1 MNYSRKILLLTLLTG
16 VSLPIVADDNN
27 QNGKLVINEFMQ
39 SNIDGIMDD
48 LNDFP
53 DSWVELYNP
62 SDVAVNLKEFKIGT
76 KKKVANAWQ
85 LPDKMVGPGQ
95 YVIIY
100 CDKAGE
106 DKGVSALHTNFRL
119 ESSKKSSLFLFKGD
133 DTIDKI
139 EDFAAQPAPN
149 IAYGRKTDG
158 NDEWGYQLEPTPGK
172 ANTGK
177 TCKAEDIL
185 GEPVFSKK
193 GCVLSNKETITLT
206 LTLPE
211 GSPEG
216 TEIHYTLDGS
226 EPTKSSQI
234 YKNQMS
240 FNTNKIVR
248 AKLFCDGKLSPRS
261 TTHSY
266 LFHPREMTIPII
278 SICTDNR
285 YINDS
290 KIGIYPNNNGGDK
303 KNDWRRPMNI
313 EFFMENGDKSTLNQL
328 IEARVCGGATR
339 GEKLKSLAI
348 YANKRFGEKRFYYEF
363 FPDQRPKIKD
373 FKSLML
379 RNAGNDFGGLYMR
392 DAIIQRNAAIHIDLD
407 WQAWRPAVVYIN
419 GVYKGLLNIR
429 ERSNED
435 NIYTNYDGLED
446 LDMFE
451 NWGELKE
458 GSWDNYNKFKAFY
471 NDHGHTM
478 AEYEQ
483 WMDCQEFINLMAV
496 NLYHCNL
503 DFPGNNIVMWRPTA
517 EGGKWRWVMKDTDFG
532 LGLYNRDV
540 NYKVLEW
547 LHKPDYDSSNNWG
560 ANGYEATRLFRRL
573 MEYADF
579 NREFLDHC
587 AIYMGD
593 FLNERGILAIWNP
606 MYDTVKKEIIPHK
619 NLYIPDWAVGQWWW
633 NTENAY
639 RDEMN
644 NTRNWL
650 SKRTNVFY
658 QQLADYYKL
667 GTPTPL
673 VINKNISEEVHTI
686 VNGIE
691 IKDGYFDGKF
701 FEGRKLTVEGK
712 AGEGREVKG
721 WKVIKDGTT
730 TQVDSPIYTFEMPKC
745 SQLTLTAILGESTG
759 IETITTNK
767 QEQDPAIYDL
777 NGRKISSSSL
787 DNLPK
792 GIYIIGGKKVVK

>member
-1 MNYSRKILLLTLLTG
+1 MNYSKKLLFLTLLT
-16 VSLPIVADDNN
+16 VASLPIVADDNN
-27 QNGKLVINEFMQ
+27 QNGELIINEFMQ

-53 DSWVELYNP
+53 DSWVELYN
-62 SDVAVNLKEFKIGT
+62 SGNTAVNLKDYKIGT

-106 DKGVSALHTNFRL
+106 DEGVSALHTNFRL

-149 IAYGRKTDG
+149 IAFGRNTDG
-158 NDEWGYQLEPTPGK
+158 SDEWGYQLEPTPGK

-185 GEPVFSKK
+185 GEPVFSIK
-193 GCVLSNKETITLT
+193 GCVMSTKETITLM
-206 LTLPE
+206 LTLPD

-216 TEIHYTLDGS
+216 TEIRYTLDGS
-226 EPTKSSQI
+226 EPTKNSQL
-234 YKNQMS
+234 YQSQLS

-266 LFHPREMTIPII
+266 LFHGRDITLPVI
-278 SICTDNR
+278 SINTDNR
-285 YINDS
+285 YFNDS
-290 KIGIYPNNNGGDK
+290 KIGIYSDNKASDGK
-303 KNDWRRPMNI
+303 KNYEHNWRRPMNI
-313 EFFMENGDKSTLNQL
+313 EFFMKDMNASTLNQL

-339 GEKLKSLAI
+339 GAARKSMAI
-348 YANKRFGEKRFYYEF
+348 YANKRFGEKRFNYEF
-363 FPDQRPKIKD
+363 FPDQKPGLKD

-379 RNAGNDFGGLYMR
+379 RNAGNDFDYLYMR
-392 DAIIQRNAAIHIDLD
+392 DAIIQRNVGSHLDID
-407 WQAWRPAVVYIN
+407 WQAWQPAIVYIN
-419 GVYKGLLNIR
+419 GQYRGMLNIR

-435 NIYTNYDGLED
+435 NIYTNYNGLED

-458 GSWDNYNKFKAFY
+458 GTWDNYNAFKVFY

-478 AEYEQ
+478 AEFEQ
-483 WMDCQEFINLMAV
+483 WMDCMEFLNLMAA
-496 NLYHCNL
+496 NLYYNNV

-517 EGGKWRWVMKDTDFG
+517 EGGRWRWIMKDTDYTM
-532 LGLYNRDV
+532 GLYSQCAA
-540 NYKVLEW
+540 NYKILEW
-547 LHKPDYDSSNNWG
+547 LYNPNYDSGLNWG
-560 ANGYEATRLFRRL
+560 ANGYDSTRLFRRL
-573 MEYADF
+573 MEDADF
-579 NREFLDHC
+579 NREFIDHC

-593 FLNERGILAIWNP
+593 FLNEKGTRAVWDP
-606 MYDTVKKEIIPHK
+606 MYNMIKTEYTYHR
-619 NLYIPDWAVGQWWW
+619 NLINQWWP
-633 NTENAY
+633 NYNDELRNA
-639 RDEMN
+639 
-644 NTRNWL
+644 RNWL
-650 SKRTNVFY
+650 SQRTNHFY

-673 VINKNISEEVHTI
+673 VINKDASEEVKTY

-712 AGEGREVKG
+712 AGEGREVRG
-721 WKVIKDGTT
+721 WKVMKDGST
-730 TQVDSPIYTFEMPKC
+730 TQVDGSVYTFDMPKC
-745 SQLTLTAILGESTG
+745 SKLTLTAIFGESTG
-759 IETITTNK
+759 IETINTNNPM
-767 QEQDPAIYDL
+767 EDATIYDL
-777 NGRKISSSSL
+777 NGRKINSSSL
-787 DNLPK
+787 DALPK
-792 GIYIIGGKKVVK
+792 GIYIIGGKKIVK

>member
-1 MNYSRKILLLTLLTG
+1 MNYSKKLLFLTLLT
-16 VSLPIVADDNN
+16 VASLPIVADDNN
-27 QNGKLVINEFMQ
+27 QNGELIINEFMQ

-53 DSWVELYNP
+53 DSWVELYN
-62 SDVAVNLKEFKIGT
+62 SGNTAVNLKDYKIGT

-106 DKGVSALHTNFRL
+106 DEGVSALHTNFRL

-149 IAYGRKTDG
+149 IAFGRNTDG
-158 NDEWGYQLEPTPGK
+158 SDEWGYQLEPTPGK

-185 GEPVFSKK
+185 GEPVFSIK
-193 GCVLSNKETITLT
+193 GCVMSTKETITLM
-206 LTLPE
+206 LTLPD

-216 TEIHYTLDGS
+216 TEIRYTLDGS
-226 EPTKSSQI
+226 EPTKNSQL
-234 YKNQMS
+234 YQSQLS

-266 LFHPREMTIPII
+266 LFHGRDITLPVI
-278 SICTDNR
+278 SINTDNR
-285 YINDS
+285 YFNDS
-290 KIGIYPNNNGGDK
+290 KIGIYSDNKASDGK
-303 KNDWRRPMNI
+303 KNYEHNWRRPMNI
-313 EFFMENGDKSTLNQL
+313 EFFMKDMNASTLNQL

-339 GEKLKSLAI
+339 GAARKSMAI
-348 YANKRFGEKRFYYEF
+348 YANKRFGEKRFNYEF
-363 FPDQRPKIKD
+363 FPDQKPGLKD

-379 RNAGNDFGGLYMR
+379 RNAGNDFDYLYMR
-392 DAIIQRNAAIHIDLD
+392 DAIIQRNVGSHLDID
-407 WQAWRPAVVYIN
+407 WQAWQPAIVYIN
-419 GVYKGLLNIR
+419 GQYRGMLNIR

-435 NIYTNYDGLED
+435 NIYTNYNGLED

-458 GSWDNYNKFKAFY
+458 GTWDNYNAFKVFY
-471 NDHGHTM
+471 NEHGHTM
-478 AEYEQ
+478 AEFEQ
-483 WMDCQEFINLMAV
+483 WMDCMEFLNLMAA
-496 NLYHCNL
+496 NLYYNNV

-517 EGGKWRWVMKDTDFG
+517 EGGRWRWIMKDTDYTM
-532 LGLYNRDV
+532 GLYSQCAA
-540 NYKVLEW
+540 NYKILEW
-547 LHKPDYDSSNNWG
+547 LYNPNYDSGLNWG
-560 ANGYEATRLFRRL
+560 ANGYDSTRLFRRL
-573 MEYADF
+573 MEDADF
-579 NREFLDHC
+579 NREFIDHC

-593 FLNERGILAIWNP
+593 FLNEKGTRAVWDP
-606 MYDTVKKEIIPHK
+606 MYNMIKTEYTYHR
-619 NLYIPDWAVGQWWW
+619 NLINQWWP
-633 NTENAY
+633 NYNDELRNA
-639 RDEMN
+639 
-644 NTRNWL
+644 RNWL
-650 SKRTNVFY
+650 SQRTNHFY

-667 GTPTPL
+667 GTPNPL
-673 VINKNISEEVHTI
+673 VINKDASEEVKTY

-721 WKVIKDGTT
+721 WKVMKDGST
-730 TQVDSPIYTFEMPKC
+730 TQVDGSVYTFDMPKC
-745 SQLTLTAILGESTG
+745 SKLTLTAIFGESTG
-759 IETITTNK
+759 IETINTNNPM
-767 QEQDPAIYDL
+767 EDATIYDL
-777 NGRKISSSSL
+777 NGRKINSSSL
-787 DNLPK
+787 DGLPK
-792 GIYIIGGKKVVK
+792 GIYIIGGKKIVK

>member
-1 MNYSRKILLLTLLTG
+1 MNYSKKLLFLTLLT
-16 VSLPIVADDNN
+16 VASLPIVADDNN
-27 QNGKLVINEFMQ
+27 QNGELIINEFMQ

-53 DSWVELYNP
+53 DSWVELYN
-62 SDVAVNLKEFKIGT
+62 SGNTAVNLKDYKIGT

-106 DKGVSALHTNFRL
+106 DEGVSALHTNFRL

-149 IAYGRKTDG
+149 IAFGRNTDG
-158 NDEWGYQLEPTPGK
+158 SDEWGYQLEPTPGK

-185 GEPVFSKK
+185 GEPVFSIK
-193 GCVLSNKETITLT
+193 GCVMSTKETITLM
-206 LTLPE
+206 LTLPD

-216 TEIHYTLDGS
+216 TEIRYTLDGS
-226 EPTKSSQI
+226 EPTKNSQL
-234 YKNQMS
+234 YQSQLS

-266 LFHPREMTIPII
+266 LFHGRDITLPVI
-278 SICTDNR
+278 SINTDNR
-285 YINDS
+285 YFNDS
-290 KIGIYPNNNGGDK
+290 KIGIYSDNKASDGK
-303 KNDWRRPMNI
+303 KNYEHNWRRPMNI
-313 EFFMENGDKSTLNQL
+313 EFFMKDMNASTLNQL

-339 GEKLKSLAI
+339 GAARKSMAI
-348 YANKRFGEKRFYYEF
+348 YANKRFGEKRFNYEF
-363 FPDQRPKIKD
+363 FPDQKPGLKD

-379 RNAGNDFGGLYMR
+379 RNAGNDFDYLYMR
-392 DAIIQRNAAIHIDLD
+392 DAIIQRNVGSHLDID
-407 WQAWRPAVVYIN
+407 WQAWQPAIVYIN
-419 GVYKGLLNIR
+419 GQYRGMLNIR

-435 NIYTNYDGLED
+435 NIYTNYNGLED

-458 GSWDNYNKFKAFY
+458 GTWDNYNAFKVFY
-471 NDHGHTM
+471 NEHGHTM
-478 AEYEQ
+478 AEFEQ
-483 WMDCQEFINLMAV
+483 WMDCMEFLNLMAA
-496 NLYHCNL
+496 NLYYNNV

-517 EGGKWRWVMKDTDFG
+517 EGGRWRWIMKDTDYTM
-532 LGLYNRDV
+532 GLYSQCAA
-540 NYKVLEW
+540 NYKILEW
-547 LHKPDYDSSNNWG
+547 LYNPNYDSGLNWG
-560 ANGYEATRLFRRL
+560 ANGYDSTRLFRRL
-573 MEYADF
+573 MEDADF
-579 NREFLDHC
+579 NREFIDHC

-593 FLNERGILAIWNP
+593 FLNEKGTRAVWDP
-606 MYDTVKKEIIPHK
+606 MYNMIKTEYTYHR
-619 NLYIPDWAVGQWWW
+619 NLINQWWP
-633 NTENAY
+633 NYNDELRNA
-639 RDEMN
+639 
-644 NTRNWL
+644 RNWL
-650 SKRTNVFY
+650 SQRTNHFY

-673 VINKNISEEVHTI
+673 VINKDASEEVKTY

-712 AGEGREVKG
+712 AGEGREVRG
-721 WKVIKDGTT
+721 WKVMKDGST
-730 TQVDSPIYTFEMPKC
+730 TQVDGSVYTFDMPKC
-745 SQLTLTAILGESTG
+745 SKLTLTAIFGESTG
-759 IETITTNK
+759 IETINTNNPM
-767 QEQDPAIYDL
+767 EDATIYDL
-777 NGRKISSSSL
+777 NGRKINSSSF
-787 DNLPK
+787 DALPK
-792 GIYIIGGKKVVK
+792 GIYIIGWKKIVK

>member
-1 MNYSRKILLLTLLTG
+1 MNYSKKLLFLTLLTG
-16 VSLPIVADDNN
+16 ASLPLVADDNN
-27 QNGKLVINEFMQ
+27 QNGTLIINEFMQ

-62 SDVAVNLKEFKIGT
+62 GNTAVNLKDYKIGT

-85 LPDKMVGPGQ
+85 LPDNMVGPGQ

-106 DKGVSALHTNFRL
+106 DEGVSALHTNFRL

-158 NDEWGYQLEPTPGK
+158 SDEWGYQLEPTPGK
-172 ANTGK
+172 ANTGM

-185 GEPVFSKK
+185 GEPIFSIK
-193 GCVLSNKETITLT
+193 GCVMSNKETITLT

-216 TEIHYTLDGS
+216 TEIRYTLDGS
-226 EPTKSSQI
+226 EPTKNSLLYQSQL
-234 YKNQMS
+234 S
-240 FNTNKIVR
+240 FNSNKIVR

-266 LFHPREMTIPII
+266 LFHGRDITLPVI
-278 SICTDNR
+278 SINTDNR
-285 YINDS
+285 YFNDS
-290 KIGIYPNNNGGDK
+290 KIGIYSDNKAYDGTENYKHN
-303 KNDWRRPMNI
+303 WRRPMNI
-313 EFFMENGDKSTLNQL
+313 EFFMKDMNASTLNQL

-339 GEKLKSLAI
+339 GAARKSMAI
-348 YANKRFGEKRFYYEF
+348 YANKRFGEKRFNYEF
-363 FPDQRPKIKD
+363 FPDQKPGLKD

-379 RNAGNDFGGLYMR
+379 RNAGNDFDYLYMR
-392 DAIIQRNAAIHIDLD
+392 DAIIQRNAGSHLDID
-407 WQAWRPAVVYIN
+407 WQAWQPAIVYIN
-419 GVYKGLLNIR
+419 GQYRGMLNIR

-435 NIYTNYDGLED
+435 NIYTNYNGLED

-458 GSWDNYNKFKAFY
+458 GTWDNYNAFKVFY
-471 NDHGHTM
+471 NEHGHTM
-478 AEYEQ
+478 AEFEQ
-483 WMDCQEFINLMAV
+483 WMDCMEFLNLMAA
-496 NLYHCNL
+496 NLYYNNV

-517 EGGKWRWVMKDTDFG
+517 EGGRWRWIMKDTDYTM
-532 LGLYNRDV
+532 GLYSQCAA
-540 NYKVLEW
+540 NYKILEW
-547 LHKPDYDSSNNWG
+547 LYNPNYDSGLNWG
-560 ANGYEATRLFRRL
+560 ANGYDSTRLFRRL
-573 MEYADF
+573 MEDADF
-579 NREFLDHC
+579 NREFIDHC

-593 FLNERGILAIWNP
+593 FLNEKGTRAVWDP
-606 MYDTVKKEIIPHK
+606 MYNMIKTEYTYHR
-619 NLYIPDWAVGQWWW
+619 NLINQWWP
-633 NTENAY
+633 NYNDELRNA
-639 RDEMN
+639 
-644 NTRNWL
+644 RNWL
-650 SKRTNVFY
+650 SQRTNHFY

-673 VINKNISEEVHTI
+673 VINKDASEEVKTY

-721 WKVIKDGTT
+721 WKVTKDGTT
-730 TQVDSPIYTFEMPKC
+730 TQVDSPIYTFDMPKC

-759 IETITTNK
+759 IETITTTK

-777 NGRKISSSSL
+777 NGRKIYSSSL

>member
-1 MNYSRKILLLTLLTG
+1 MNYSKKLLFLTLLTG
-16 VSLPIVADDNN
+16 ASLPLVADDNN
-27 QNGKLVINEFMQ
+27 QNGTLIINEFMQ

-62 SDVAVNLKEFKIGT
+62 GNTAVNLKDYKIGT

-85 LPDKMVGPGQ
+85 LPDNMVGPGQ

-106 DKGVSALHTNFRL
+106 DEGISALHTNFRL

-149 IAYGRKTDG
+149 IAFGRNTDG
-158 NDEWGYQLEPTPGK
+158 SDEWGYQLEPTPGK

-185 GEPVFSKK
+185 GEPVFSIK
-193 GCVLSNKETITLT
+193 GCVMSTKETITLM
-206 LTLPE
+206 LTLPD

-216 TEIHYTLDGS
+216 TEIRYTLDGS
-226 EPTKSSQI
+226 EPTKNSQL
-234 YKNQMS
+234 YQSQLS

-266 LFHPREMTIPII
+266 LFHGRDITLPVI
-278 SICTDNR
+278 SINTDNR
-285 YINDS
+285 YFNDS
-290 KIGIYPNNNGGDK
+290 KIGIYSDNKASDGK
-303 KNDWRRPMNI
+303 KNYEHNWRRPMNI
-313 EFFMENGDKSTLNQL
+313 EFFMKDMNASTLNQL

-339 GEKLKSLAI
+339 GAARKSMAI
-348 YANKRFGEKRFYYEF
+348 YANKRFGEKRFNYEF
-363 FPDQRPKIKD
+363 FPDQKPGLKD

-379 RNAGNDFGGLYMR
+379 RNAGNDFDYLYMR
-392 DAIIQRNAAIHIDLD
+392 DAIIQRNVGSHLDID
-407 WQAWRPAVVYIN
+407 WQAWQPAIVYIN
-419 GVYKGLLNIR
+419 GQYRGMLNIR

-435 NIYTNYDGLED
+435 NIYTNYNGLED

-458 GSWDNYNKFKAFY
+458 GTWDNYNAFKVFY
-471 NDHGHTM
+471 NEHGHTM
-478 AEYEQ
+478 AEFEQ
-483 WMDCQEFINLMAV
+483 WMDCMEFLNLMAA
-496 NLYHCNL
+496 NLYYNNV

-517 EGGKWRWVMKDTDFG
+517 EGGRWRWIMKDTDYTM
-532 LGLYNRDV
+532 GLYSQCAA
-540 NYKVLEW
+540 NYKILEW
-547 LHKPDYDSSNNWG
+547 LYNPNYDSGLNWG
-560 ANGYEATRLFRRL
+560 ANGYDSTRLFRRL
-573 MEYADF
+573 MEDADF
-579 NREFLDHC
+579 NREFIDHC

-593 FLNERGILAIWNP
+593 FLNEKGTRAVWDP
-606 MYDTVKKEIIPHK
+606 MYNMIKTEYTYHR
-619 NLYIPDWAVGQWWW
+619 NLINQWWP
-633 NTENAY
+633 NYNDELRNA
-639 RDEMN
+639 
-644 NTRNWL
+644 RNWL
-650 SKRTNVFY
+650 SQRTNHFY

-673 VINKNISEEVHTI
+673 VINKDASEEVKTY

-721 WKVIKDGTT
+721 WKVMKDGST
-730 TQVDSPIYTFEMPKC
+730 TQVDGSVYTFDMPKC
-745 SQLTLTAILGESTG
+745 SKLTLTAIFGESTD
-759 IETITTNK
+759 IETINTNNPM
-767 QEQDPAIYDL
+767 EDATIYDL
-777 NGRKISSSSL
+777 NGRKINSSSL
-787 DNLPK
+787 DVLPK
-792 GIYIIGGKKVVK
+792 GIYIIGGKKIVK

>member
-1 MNYSRKILLLTLLTG
+1 MNYSKKLLFLTLLT
-16 VSLPIVADDNN
+16 VASLPIVADDNN
-27 QNGKLVINEFMQ
+27 QNGELIINEFMQ

-53 DSWVELYNP
+53 DSWVELYN
-62 SDVAVNLKEFKIGT
+62 SGNTAVNLKDYKIGT

-106 DKGVSALHTNFRL
+106 DEGVSALHTNFRL

-149 IAYGRKTDG
+149 IAFGRNTDG
-158 NDEWGYQLEPTPGK
+158 SDEWGYQLEPTPGK

-185 GEPVFSKK
+185 GEPVFSIK
-193 GCVLSNKETITLT
+193 GCVMSTKETITLM
-206 LTLPE
+206 LTLPD

-216 TEIHYTLDGS
+216 TEIRYTLDGS
-226 EPTKSSQI
+226 EPTKNSQL
-234 YKNQMS
+234 YQSQLS

-266 LFHPREMTIPII
+266 LFHGRDITLPVI
-278 SICTDNR
+278 SINTDNR
-285 YINDS
+285 YFNDS
-290 KIGIYPNNNGGDK
+290 KIGIYSDNKASDGK
-303 KNDWRRPMNI
+303 KNYEHNWRRPMNI
-313 EFFMENGDKSTLNQL
+313 EFFMKDMNASTLNQL

-339 GEKLKSLAI
+339 GAARKSMAI
-348 YANKRFGEKRFYYEF
+348 YANKRFGEKRFNYEF
-363 FPDQRPKIKD
+363 FPDQKPGLKD

-379 RNAGNDFGGLYMR
+379 RNAGNDFDYLYMR
-392 DAIIQRNAAIHIDLD
+392 DAIIQRNVGSHLDID
-407 WQAWRPAVVYIN
+407 WQAWQPAIVYIN
-419 GVYKGLLNIR
+419 GQYRGMLNIR

-435 NIYTNYDGLED
+435 NIYTNYNGLED

-458 GSWDNYNKFKAFY
+458 GTWDNYNAFKVFY
-471 NDHGHTM
+471 NEHGHTM
-478 AEYEQ
+478 AEFEQ
-483 WMDCQEFINLMAV
+483 WMDCMEFLNLMAA
-496 NLYHCNL
+496 NLYYNNV

-517 EGGKWRWVMKDTDFG
+517 EGGRWRWIMKDTDYTM
-532 LGLYNRDV
+532 GLYSQCAA
-540 NYKVLEW
+540 NYKILEW
-547 LHKPDYDSSNNWG
+547 LYNPNYDSGLNWG
-560 ANGYEATRLFRRL
+560 ANGYDSTRLFRRL
-573 MEYADF
+573 MEDADF
-579 NREFLDHC
+579 NREFIDHC

-593 FLNERGILAIWNP
+593 FLNEKGTRAVWDP
-606 MYDTVKKEIIPHK
+606 MYNMIKTEYTYHR
-619 NLYIPDWAVGQWWW
+619 NLINQWWP
-633 NTENAY
+633 NYNDELRNA
-639 RDEMN
+639 
-644 NTRNWL
+644 RNWL
-650 SKRTNVFY
+650 SQRTNHFY

-673 VINKNISEEVHTI
+673 VINKDASEEVKTI

-691 IKDGYFDGKF
+691 IKEGYFDGKF

-721 WKVIKDGTT
+721 WKVMKDGST
-730 TQVDSPIYTFEMPKC
+730 TQVDGSVYTFDMPKC
-745 SQLTLTAILGESTG
+745 SKLTLTAIFGESTG
-759 IETITTNK
+759 IETINTNNPM
-767 QEQDPAIYDL
+767 EDATIYDL
-777 NGRKISSSSL
+777 NGRKINSSSL
-787 DNLPK
+787 DGLPK
-792 GIYIIGGKKVVK
+792 GIYIIGGKKIVK

>member
-1 MNYSRKILLLTLLTG
+1 MNYSKKLLFLTLLT
-16 VSLPIVADDNN
+16 VASLPIVADDNN
-27 QNGKLVINEFMQ
+27 QNGELIINEFMQ

-53 DSWVELYNP
+53 DSWVELYN
-62 SDVAVNLKEFKIGT
+62 SGNTAVNLKDYKIGT

-106 DKGVSALHTNFRL
+106 DEGVSALHTNFRL

-149 IAYGRKTDG
+149 IAFGRNTDG
-158 NDEWGYQLEPTPGK
+158 SDEWGYQLEPTPGK

-185 GEPVFSKK
+185 GEPVFSIK
-193 GCVLSNKETITLT
+193 GCVMSTKETITLM
-206 LTLPE
+206 LTLPD

-216 TEIHYTLDGS
+216 TEIRYTLDGS
-226 EPTKSSQI
+226 EPTKNSQL
-234 YKNQMS
+234 YQSQLS

-266 LFHPREMTIPII
+266 LFHGRDITLPVI
-278 SICTDNR
+278 SINTDNR
-285 YINDS
+285 YFNDS
-290 KIGIYPNNNGGDK
+290 KIGIYSDNKASDGK
-303 KNDWRRPMNI
+303 KNYEHNWRRPMNI
-313 EFFMENGDKSTLNQL
+313 EFFMKDMNASTLNQL

-339 GEKLKSLAI
+339 GAARKSMAI
-348 YANKRFGEKRFYYEF
+348 YANKRFGEKRFNYEF
-363 FPDQRPKIKD
+363 FPDQKPGLKD

-379 RNAGNDFGGLYMR
+379 RNAGNDFDYLYMR
-392 DAIIQRNAAIHIDLD
+392 DAIIQRNVGSHLDID
-407 WQAWRPAVVYIN
+407 WQAWRPAIVYIN
-419 GVYKGLLNIR
+419 GQYRGMLNIR

-435 NIYTNYDGLED
+435 NIYTNYNGLED

-458 GSWDNYNKFKAFY
+458 GTWDNYNAFKVFY
-471 NDHGHTM
+471 NEHGHTM
-478 AEYEQ
+478 AEFEQ
-483 WMDCQEFINLMAV
+483 WMDCMEFLNLMAA
-496 NLYHCNL
+496 NLYYNNV

-517 EGGKWRWVMKDTDFG
+517 EGGRWRWIMKDTDYTM
-532 LGLYNRDV
+532 GLYSQCAA
-540 NYKVLEW
+540 NYKILEW
-547 LHKPDYDSSNNWG
+547 LYNPNYDSGLNWG
-560 ANGYEATRLFRRL
+560 ANGYDSTRLFRRL
-573 MEYADF
+573 MEDADF
-579 NREFLDHC
+579 NREFIDHC

-593 FLNERGILAIWNP
+593 FLNEKGTRAVWDP
-606 MYDTVKKEIIPHK
+606 MYNMIKTEYTYHR
-619 NLYIPDWAVGQWWW
+619 NLINQWWP
-633 NTENAY
+633 NYNDELRNA
-639 RDEMN
+639 
-644 NTRNWL
+644 RNWL
-650 SKRTNVFY
+650 SQRTNHFY

-673 VINKNISEEVHTI
+673 VINKDASEEVKTY

-721 WKVIKDGTT
+721 WKVMKDGST
-730 TQVDSPIYTFEMPKC
+730 TQVDGSIYTFDMPKC
-745 SQLTLTAILGESTG
+745 PKLTLTAIFGESTG
-759 IETITTNK
+759 IETINTNNPM
-767 QEQDPAIYDL
+767 EDATIYDL
-777 NGRKISSSSL
+777 NGRKINSSSL
-787 DNLPK
+787 DVLPK
-792 GIYIIGGKKVVK
+792 GIYIIGGKKIVK

>member
-1 MNYSRKILLLTLLTG
+1 MNYSKKLLFLTLLT
-16 VSLPIVADDNN
+16 VASLPIVADDNN
-27 QNGKLVINEFMQ
+27 QNGELIINEFMQ

-53 DSWVELYNP
+53 DSWVELYN
-62 SDVAVNLKEFKIGT
+62 SGNTAVNLKDYKIGT

-106 DKGVSALHTNFRL
+106 DEGVSALHTNFRL

-149 IAYGRKTDG
+149 IAFGRNTDG
-158 NDEWGYQLEPTPGK
+158 SDEWGYQLEPTPGK

-185 GEPVFSKK
+185 GEPVFSIK
-193 GCVLSNKETITLT
+193 GCVMSTKETITLM
-206 LTLPE
+206 LTLPD

-216 TEIHYTLDGS
+216 TEIRYTLDGS
-226 EPTKSSQI
+226 EPTKNSQL
-234 YKNQMS
+234 YQSQLS

-266 LFHPREMTIPII
+266 LFHGRDITLPVI
-278 SICTDNR
+278 SINTDNR
-285 YINDS
+285 YFNDS
-290 KIGIYPNNNGGDK
+290 KIGIYSDNKASDGK
-303 KNDWRRPMNI
+303 KNYEHNWRRPMNI
-313 EFFMENGDKSTLNQL
+313 EFFMKDMNASTLNQL

-339 GEKLKSLAI
+339 GAARKSMAI
-348 YANKRFGEKRFYYEF
+348 YANKRFGEKRFNYEF
-363 FPDQRPKIKD
+363 FPDQKPGLKD

-379 RNAGNDFGGLYMR
+379 RNAGNDFDYLYMR
-392 DAIIQRNAAIHIDLD
+392 DAIIQRNVGSHLDID
-407 WQAWRPAVVYIN
+407 WQAWQPAIVYIN
-419 GVYKGLLNIR
+419 GQYRGMLNIR

-435 NIYTNYDGLED
+435 NIYTNYNGLED

-458 GSWDNYNKFKAFY
+458 GTWDNYNAFKVFY
-471 NDHGHTM
+471 NEHGHTM
-478 AEYEQ
+478 AEFEQ
-483 WMDCQEFINLMAV
+483 WMDCMEFLNLMAA
-496 NLYHCNL
+496 NLYYNNV

-517 EGGKWRWVMKDTDFG
+517 EGGRWRWIMKDTDYTM
-532 LGLYNRDV
+532 GLYSQCAA
-540 NYKVLEW
+540 NYKILEW
-547 LHKPDYDSSNNWG
+547 LYNPNYDSGLNWG
-560 ANGYEATRLFRRL
+560 ANGYDSTRLFRRL
-573 MEYADF
+573 MEDADF
-579 NREFLDHC
+579 NREFIDHC

-593 FLNERGILAIWNP
+593 FLNEKGTRAVWDP
-606 MYDTVKKEIIPHK
+606 MYNMIKTEYTYHR
-619 NLYIPDWAVGQWWW
+619 NLINQWWP
-633 NTENAY
+633 NYNDELRNA
-639 RDEMN
+639 
-644 NTRNWL
+644 RNWL
-650 SKRTNVFY
+650 SQRTNHFY

-673 VINKNISEEVHTI
+673 VINKDASEEVKTY
-686 VNGIE
+686 VNGID
-691 IKDGYFDGKF
+691 IKEGYFDGKF

-721 WKVIKDGTT
+721 WKVMKDGST
-730 TQVDSPIYTFEMPKC
+730 TQVDGSIYTFDMPKC
-745 SQLTLTAILGESTG
+745 SKLTLTAIFGESTG
-759 IETITTNK
+759 IETINTNNPM
-767 QEQDPAIYDL
+767 EDATIYDL
-777 NGRKISSSSL
+777 NGRKINSSSL
-787 DNLPK
+787 DVLPK
-792 GIYIIGGKKVVK
+792 GIYIIGGKKIVK

>member
-1 MNYSRKILLLTLLTG
+1 MNYSKKLLFLTLLT
-16 VSLPIVADDNN
+16 VASLPIVADDNN
-27 QNGKLVINEFMQ
+27 QNGELIINEFMQ

-53 DSWVELYNP
+53 DSWVELYN
-62 SDVAVNLKEFKIGT
+62 SGNTAVNLKDYKIGT

-106 DKGVSALHTNFRL
+106 DEGVSALHTNFRL

-149 IAYGRKTDG
+149 IAFGRNTDG
-158 NDEWGYQLEPTPGK
+158 SDEWGYQLEPTPGK

-185 GEPVFSKK
+185 GEPVFSIK
-193 GCVLSNKETITLT
+193 GCVMSTQKNITLM
-206 LTLPE
+206 LTLPD

-216 TEIHYTLDGS
+216 TEIRYTLDGS
-226 EPTKSSQI
+226 EPTKNSQL
-234 YKNQMS
+234 YQSQLS

-266 LFHPREMTIPII
+266 LFHGRDITLPVI
-278 SICTDNR
+278 SINTDNR
-285 YINDS
+285 YFNDS
-290 KIGIYPNNNGGDK
+290 KIGIYSDNKASDGK
-303 KNDWRRPMNI
+303 KNYEHNWRRPMNI
-313 EFFMENGDKSTLNQL
+313 EFFMKDMNASTLNQL

-339 GEKLKSLAI
+339 GAARKSMAI
-348 YANKRFGEKRFYYEF
+348 YANKRFGEKRFNYEF
-363 FPDQRPKIKD
+363 FPDQKPGLKD

-379 RNAGNDFGGLYMR
+379 RNAGNDFDYLYMR
-392 DAIIQRNAAIHIDLD
+392 DAIIQRNVGSHLDID
-407 WQAWRPAVVYIN
+407 WQAWQPAIVYIN
-419 GVYKGLLNIR
+419 GQYRGMLNIR

-435 NIYTNYDGLED
+435 NIYTNYNGLED

-458 GSWDNYNKFKAFY
+458 GTWDNYNAFKVFY
-471 NDHGHTM
+471 NEHGHTM
-478 AEYEQ
+478 AEFEQ
-483 WMDCQEFINLMAV
+483 WMDCMEFLNLMAA
-496 NLYHCNL
+496 NLYYNNV

-517 EGGKWRWVMKDTDFG
+517 EGGRWRWIMKDTDYTM
-532 LGLYNRDV
+532 GLYSQCAA
-540 NYKVLEW
+540 NYKILEW
-547 LHKPDYDSSNNWG
+547 LYNPNYDSGLNWG
-560 ANGYEATRLFRRL
+560 ANGYDSTRLFRRL
-573 MEYADF
+573 MEDADF
-579 NREFLDHC
+579 NREFIDHC

-593 FLNERGILAIWNP
+593 FLNEKGTRAVWDP
-606 MYDTVKKEIIPHK
+606 MYNMIKTEYTYHR
-619 NLYIPDWAVGQWWW
+619 NLINQWWP
-633 NTENAY
+633 NYNDELRNA
-639 RDEMN
+639 
-644 NTRNWL
+644 RNWL
-650 SKRTNVFY
+650 SQRTNHFY

-673 VINKNISEEVHTI
+673 VINKDASEEVKTY

-721 WKVIKDGTT
+721 WKVMKDGRT
-730 TQVDSPIYTFEMPKC
+730 TQVDGSIYTFDMPKC
-745 SQLTLTAILGESTG
+745 SKLTLTAIFGESTG
-759 IETITTNK
+759 IETINTNNPM
-767 QEQDPAIYDL
+767 EDATIYDL
-777 NGRKISSSSL
+777 NGRKINSSSF
-787 DNLPK
+787 DALPK
-792 GIYIIGGKKVVK
+792 GIYIIGGKKIVK

>member
-1 MNYSRKILLLTLLTG
+1 MNYSKKLLFLTLLT
-16 VSLPIVADDNN
+16 VASLPIVADDNN
-27 QNGKLVINEFMQ
+27 QNGELIINEFMQ

-53 DSWVELYNP
+53 DSWVELYN
-62 SDVAVNLKEFKIGT
+62 SGNTAVNLKDYKIGT

-85 LPDKMVGPGQ
+85 LPDNMVGPGQ

-106 DKGVSALHTNFRL
+106 DEGVSALHTNFRL

-149 IAYGRKTDG
+149 IAFGRNTDG
-158 NDEWGYQLEPTPGK
+158 SDEWGYQLEPTPGK

-185 GEPVFSKK
+185 GEPVFSIK
-193 GCVLSNKETITLT
+193 GCVMSTKETITLM
-206 LTLPE
+206 LTLPD

-216 TEIHYTLDGS
+216 TEIRYTLDGS
-226 EPTKSSQI
+226 EPTKNSQL
-234 YKNQMS
+234 YQSQLS

-266 LFHPREMTIPII
+266 LFHGRDITLPVI
-278 SICTDNR
+278 SINTDNR
-285 YINDS
+285 YFNDS
-290 KIGIYPNNNGGDK
+290 KIGIYSDNKASDGK
-303 KNDWRRPMNI
+303 KNYEHNWRRPMNI
-313 EFFMENGDKSTLNQL
+313 EFFMKDMNASTLNQL

-339 GEKLKSLAI
+339 GAARKSMAI
-348 YANKRFGEKRFYYEF
+348 YANKRFGEKRFNYEF
-363 FPDQRPKIKD
+363 FPDQKPGLKD

-379 RNAGNDFGGLYMR
+379 RNAGNDFDYLYMR
-392 DAIIQRNAAIHIDLD
+392 DAIIQRNVGSHLDID
-407 WQAWRPAVVYIN
+407 WQAWRPAIVYIN
-419 GVYKGLLNIR
+419 GQYRGMLNIR

-435 NIYTNYDGLED
+435 NIYTNYNGLED

-458 GSWDNYNKFKAFY
+458 GTWDNYNAFKVFY
-471 NDHGHTM
+471 NEHGHTM
-478 AEYEQ
+478 AEFEQ
-483 WMDCQEFINLMAV
+483 WMDCMEFLNLMAA
-496 NLYHCNL
+496 NLYYNNV

-517 EGGKWRWVMKDTDFG
+517 EGGRWRWIMKDTDYTM
-532 LGLYNRDV
+532 GLYSQCAA
-540 NYKVLEW
+540 NYKILEW
-547 LHKPDYDSSNNWG
+547 LYNPNYDSGLNWG
-560 ANGYEATRLFRRL
+560 ANGYDSTRLFRRL
-573 MEYADF
+573 MEDADF
-579 NREFLDHC
+579 NREFIDHC

-593 FLNERGILAIWNP
+593 FLNEKGTRAVWDP
-606 MYDTVKKEIIPHK
+606 MYNMIKTEYTYHR
-619 NLYIPDWAVGQWWW
+619 NLINQWWP
-633 NTENAY
+633 NYNDELRNA
-639 RDEMN
+639 
-644 NTRNWL
+644 RNWL
-650 SKRTNVFY
+650 SQRTNHFY

-673 VINKNISEEVHTI
+673 VINKDASEEVKTY

-721 WKVIKDGTT
+721 WKVMKDGST
-730 TQVDSPIYTFEMPKC
+730 TQVDGSVYTFDMPKC
-745 SQLTLTAILGESTG
+745 SKLTLTAIFGESTG
-759 IETITTNK
+759 IETINTNNPM
-767 QEQDPAIYDL
+767 EDATIYDL
-777 NGRKISSSSL
+777 NGRKINSSSL
-787 DNLPK
+787 DVLPK
-792 GIYIIGGKKVVK
+792 GIYIIGGKKIVK

>member
-1 MNYSRKILLLTLLTG
+1 MNYFKKSLFLTLLTG
-16 VSLPIVADDNN
+16 ASLPIVADDNN
-27 QNGKLVINEFMQ
+27 QNGKLIINEFMQ

-53 DSWVELYNP
+53 DSWVELYN
-62 SDVAVNLKEFKIGT
+62 SGNTAVNLKDYKIGT

-106 DKGVSALHTNFRL
+106 DEGVSALHTNFRL

-149 IAYGRKTDG
+149 IAFGRNTDG
-158 NDEWGYQLEPTPGK
+158 SDEWGYQLEPTPGK

-185 GEPVFSKK
+185 GEPVFSIK
-193 GCVLSNKETITLT
+193 GCIMNTKETITLM
-206 LTLPE
+206 LTLPD

-216 TEIHYTLDGS
+216 TEIRYTLNGS
-226 EPTKSSQI
+226 EPTKNSQL
-234 YKNQMS
+234 YQSQLS

-266 LFHPREMTIPII
+266 LFHGRDITLPVI
-278 SICTDNR
+278 SINTDNR
-285 YINDS
+285 YFNDS
-290 KIGIYPNNNGGDK
+290 KIGIYSDNKASDGK
-303 KNDWRRPMNI
+303 KNYEHNWRRPMNI
-313 EFFMENGDKSTLNQL
+313 EFFMKDMNASTLNQL

-339 GEKLKSLAI
+339 GAARKSMAI
-348 YANKRFGEKRFYYEF
+348 YANKRFGEKRFNYEF
-363 FPDQRPKIKD
+363 FPDQKPGLKD

-379 RNAGNDFGGLYMR
+379 RNAGNDFDYLYMR
-392 DAIIQRNAAIHIDLD
+392 DAIIQRNVGSHLDID
-407 WQAWRPAVVYIN
+407 WQAWQPAIVYIN
-419 GVYKGLLNIR
+419 GQYRGMLNIR

-435 NIYTNYDGLED
+435 NIYTNYNGLED

-458 GSWDNYNKFKAFY
+458 GTWDNYNAFKVFY
-471 NDHGHTM
+471 NEHGHTM
-478 AEYEQ
+478 AEFEQ
-483 WMDCQEFINLMAV
+483 WMDCMEFLNLMAA
-496 NLYHCNL
+496 NLYYNNV

-517 EGGKWRWVMKDTDFG
+517 EGGRWRWIMKDTDYTM
-532 LGLYNRDV
+532 GLYSQCAA
-540 NYKVLEW
+540 NYKILEW
-547 LHKPDYDSSNNWG
+547 LYNPNYDSGLNWG
-560 ANGYEATRLFRRL
+560 ANGYDSTRLFRRL
-573 MEYADF
+573 MEDADF
-579 NREFLDHC
+579 NREFIDHC

-593 FLNERGILAIWNP
+593 FLNEKGTRAVWDP
-606 MYDTVKKEIIPHK
+606 MYNMIKTEYTYHR
-619 NLYIPDWAVGQWWW
+619 NLINQWWP
-633 NTENAY
+633 NYNDELRNA
-639 RDEMN
+639 
-644 NTRNWL
+644 RNWL
-650 SKRTNVFY
+650 SQRTNHFY

-673 VINKNISEEVHTI
+673 VINKDASEEVKTY

-721 WKVIKDGTT
+721 WKVMKDGST
-730 TQVDSPIYTFEMPKC
+730 TQVDGSVYTFDMPKC
-745 SQLTLTAILGESTG
+745 SKLTLTAIFGESTG
-759 IETITTNK
+759 IETINTNNPM
-767 QEQDPAIYDL
+767 EDATIYDL
-777 NGRKISSSSL
+777 NGRKINSSSL
-787 DNLPK
+787 DALPK
-792 GIYIIGGKKVVK
+792 GIYIIGGKKIVK

>member
-1 MNYSRKILLLTLLTG
+1 MNYSKKLLFLTLLT
-16 VSLPIVADDNN
+16 VASLPIVADDNN
-27 QNGKLVINEFMQ
+27 QNGELIINEFMQ

-53 DSWVELYNP
+53 DSWVELYN
-62 SDVAVNLKEFKIGT
+62 SGNTAVNLKDYKIGT

-106 DKGVSALHTNFRL
+106 DEGVSALHTNFRL

-149 IAYGRKTDG
+149 IAFGRNTDG
-158 NDEWGYQLEPTPGK
+158 SDEWGYQLEPTPGK

-185 GEPVFSKK
+185 GEPVFSIK
-193 GCVLSNKETITLT
+193 GCVMSTKETITLM
-206 LTLPE
+206 LTLPD

-216 TEIHYTLDGS
+216 TEIRYTLDGS
-226 EPTKSSQI
+226 EPTKNSQL
-234 YKNQMS
+234 YQSQLS

-266 LFHPREMTIPII
+266 LFHGRDITLPVI
-278 SICTDNR
+278 SINTDNR
-285 YINDS
+285 YFNDS
-290 KIGIYPNNNGGDK
+290 KIGIYSDNKASDGK
-303 KNDWRRPMNI
+303 KNYEHNWRRPMNI
-313 EFFMENGDKSTLNQL
+313 EFFMKDMNASTLNQL

-339 GEKLKSLAI
+339 GAARKSMAI
-348 YANKRFGEKRFYYEF
+348 YANKRFGEKRFNYEF
-363 FPDQRPKIKD
+363 FPDQKPGLKD

-379 RNAGNDFGGLYMR
+379 RNAGNDFDYLYMR
-392 DAIIQRNAAIHIDLD
+392 DAIIQRNVGSHLDID
-407 WQAWRPAVVYIN
+407 WQAWQPAIVYIN
-419 GVYKGLLNIR
+419 GQYRGMLNIR

-435 NIYTNYDGLED
+435 NIYTNYNGLED

-458 GSWDNYNKFKAFY
+458 GTWDNYNAFKVFY
-471 NDHGHTM
+471 NEHGHTM
-478 AEYEQ
+478 AEFEQ
-483 WMDCQEFINLMAV
+483 WMDCMEFLNLMAA
-496 NLYHCNL
+496 NLYYNNV

-517 EGGKWRWVMKDTDFG
+517 EGGRWRWIMKDTDYTM
-532 LGLYNRDV
+532 GLYSQCAA
-540 NYKVLEW
+540 NYKILEW
-547 LHKPDYDSSNNWG
+547 LYNPNYDSGLNWG
-560 ANGYEATRLFRRL
+560 ANGYDSTRLFRRL
-573 MEYADF
+573 MEDADF
-579 NREFLDHC
+579 NREFIDHC

-593 FLNERGILAIWNP
+593 FLNEKGTRAVWDP
-606 MYDTVKKEIIPHK
+606 MYNMIKTEYTYHR
-619 NLYIPDWAVGQWWW
+619 NLINQWWP
-633 NTENAY
+633 NYNDELRNA
-639 RDEMN
+639 
-644 NTRNWL
+644 RNWL
-650 SKRTNVFY
+650 SQRTNHFY

-673 VINKNISEEVHTI
+673 VINKDASEEVKTY

-721 WKVIKDGTT
+721 WKVMKDGRT
-730 TQVDSPIYTFEMPKC
+730 TQVDGSIYTFDMPKC
-745 SQLTLTAILGESTG
+745 SKLTLTAIFGESTG
-759 IETITTNK
+759 IETINTNNPM
-767 QEQDPAIYDL
+767 EDATIYDL
-777 NGRKISSSSL
+777 NGRKINSSSL
-787 DNLPK
+787 DGLPK
-792 GIYIIGGKKVVK
+792 GIYIIGGKKIVK

>member
-1 MNYSRKILLLTLLTG
+1 MNYSKKLLFLTLLT
-16 VSLPIVADDNN
+16 VASLPIVADDNN
-27 QNGKLVINEFMQ
+27 QNGELIINEFMQ

-53 DSWVELYNP
+53 DSWVELYN
-62 SDVAVNLKEFKIGT
+62 SGNTAVNLKDYKIGT

-106 DKGVSALHTNFRL
+106 DEGVSALHTNFRL

-149 IAYGRKTDG
+149 IAFGRNTDG
-158 NDEWGYQLEPTPGK
+158 SDEWGYQLEPTPGK

-185 GEPVFSKK
+185 GEPVFSIK
-193 GCVLSNKETITLT
+193 GCVMSTKETITLM
-206 LTLPE
+206 LTLPD

-216 TEIHYTLDGS
+216 TEIRYTLDGS
-226 EPTKSSQI
+226 EPTKNSQL
-234 YKNQMS
+234 YQSQLS

-266 LFHPREMTIPII
+266 LFHGRDITLPVI
-278 SICTDNR
+278 SINTDNR
-285 YINDS
+285 YFNDS
-290 KIGIYPNNNGGDK
+290 KIGIYSDNKASDGK
-303 KNDWRRPMNI
+303 KNYEHNWRRPMNI
-313 EFFMENGDKSTLNQL
+313 EFFMKDMNASTLNQL

-339 GEKLKSLAI
+339 GAARKSMAI
-348 YANKRFGEKRFYYEF
+348 YANKRFGEKRFNYEF
-363 FPDQRPKIKD
+363 FPDQKPGLKD

-379 RNAGNDFGGLYMR
+379 RNAGNDFDYLYMR
-392 DAIIQRNAAIHIDLD
+392 DAIIQRNVGSHLDID
-407 WQAWRPAVVYIN
+407 WQAWQPAIVYIN
-419 GVYKGLLNIR
+419 GQYRGMLNIR

-435 NIYTNYDGLED
+435 NIYTNYNGLED

-451 NWGELKE
+451 NWGELKV
-458 GSWDNYNKFKAFY
+458 GTWDNYNAFKVFY
-471 NDHGHTM
+471 NEHGHTM
-478 AEYEQ
+478 AEFEQ
-483 WMDCQEFINLMAV
+483 WMDCMEFLNLMAA
-496 NLYHCNL
+496 NLYYNNV

-517 EGGKWRWVMKDTDFG
+517 EGGRWRWIMKDTDYTM
-532 LGLYNRDV
+532 GLYSQCSA
-540 NYKVLEW
+540 NYKILEW
-547 LHKPDYDSSNNWG
+547 LYNPNYDSGLNWG
-560 ANGYEATRLFRRL
+560 ANGYDSTRLFRRL
-573 MEYADF
+573 MEDADF
-579 NREFLDHC
+579 NREFIDHC

-593 FLNERGILAIWNP
+593 FLNEKGTRAVWDP
-606 MYDTVKKEIIPHK
+606 MYNMIKTEYTYHR
-619 NLYIPDWAVGQWWW
+619 NLINQWWP
-633 NTENAY
+633 NYNDELRNA
-639 RDEMN
+639 
-644 NTRNWL
+644 RNWL
-650 SKRTNVFY
+650 SQRTNHFY

-673 VINKNISEEVHTI
+673 VINKDASEEVKTY

-721 WKVIKDGTT
+721 WKVMKDGST
-730 TQVDSPIYTFEMPKC
+730 TQVDGSVYTFDMPKC
-745 SQLTLTAILGESTG
+745 SKLTLTAIFGESTG
-759 IETITTNK
+759 IETINTNNPM
-767 QEQDPAIYDL
+767 EDATIYDL
-777 NGRKISSSSL
+777 NGRKINSSSL
-787 DNLPK
+787 DALPK
-792 GIYIIGGKKVVK
+792 GIYIIGGKKIVK

>member
-1 MNYSRKILLLTLLTG
+1 MNYSKKLLFLTLLT
-16 VSLPIVADDNN
+16 VASLPIVADDNN
-27 QNGKLVINEFMQ
+27 QNGELIINEFMQ

-53 DSWVELYNP
+53 DSWVELYN
-62 SDVAVNLKEFKIGT
+62 SGNTAVNLKDYKIGT

-106 DKGVSALHTNFRL
+106 DEGVSALHTNFRL

-149 IAYGRKTDG
+149 IAFGRNTDG
-158 NDEWGYQLEPTPGK
+158 SDEWGYQLEPTPGK

-177 TCKAEDIL
+177 TCKTEDIL
-185 GEPVFSKK
+185 GEPVFSIK
-193 GCVLSNKETITLT
+193 GCVMSTKETITLM
-206 LTLPE
+206 LTLPD

-216 TEIHYTLDGS
+216 TEIRYTLDGS
-226 EPTKSSQI
+226 EPTKNSQL
-234 YKNQMS
+234 YQSQLS

-266 LFHPREMTIPII
+266 LFHGRDITLPVI
-278 SICTDNR
+278 SINTDNR
-285 YINDS
+285 YFNDS
-290 KIGIYPNNNGGDK
+290 KIGIYSDNKASDGK
-303 KNDWRRPMNI
+303 KNYEHNWRRPMNI
-313 EFFMENGDKSTLNQL
+313 EFFMKDMNASTLNQL

-339 GEKLKSLAI
+339 GAARKSMAI
-348 YANKRFGEKRFYYEF
+348 YANKRFGEKRFNYEF
-363 FPDQRPKIKD
+363 FPDQKPGLKD

-379 RNAGNDFGGLYMR
+379 RNAGNDFDYLYMR
-392 DAIIQRNAAIHIDLD
+392 DAIIQRNVGSHLDID
-407 WQAWRPAVVYIN
+407 WQAWQPAIVYIN
-419 GVYKGLLNIR
+419 GQYRGMLNIR

-435 NIYTNYDGLED
+435 NIYTNYNGLED

-458 GSWDNYNKFKAFY
+458 GTWDNYNAFKVFY
-471 NDHGHTM
+471 NEHGHTM
-478 AEYEQ
+478 AEFEQ
-483 WMDCQEFINLMAV
+483 WMDCMEFLNLMAA
-496 NLYHCNL
+496 NLYYNNV

-517 EGGKWRWVMKDTDFG
+517 EGGRWRWIMKDTDYTM
-532 LGLYNRDV
+532 GLYSQCAA
-540 NYKVLEW
+540 NYKILEW
-547 LHKPDYDSSNNWG
+547 LYNPNYDSGLNWG
-560 ANGYEATRLFRRL
+560 ANGYDSTRLFRRL
-573 MEYADF
+573 MEDADF
-579 NREFLDHC
+579 NREFIDHC

-593 FLNERGILAIWNP
+593 FLNEKGTRAVWDP
-606 MYDTVKKEIIPHK
+606 MYNMIKTEYTYHR
-619 NLYIPDWAVGQWWW
+619 NLINQWWP
-633 NTENAY
+633 NYNDELRNA
-639 RDEMN
+639 
-644 NTRNWL
+644 RNWL
-650 SKRTNVFY
+650 SQRTNHFY

-673 VINKNISEEVHTI
+673 VINKDASEEVKTY

-721 WKVIKDGTT
+721 WKVMKDGST
-730 TQVDSPIYTFEMPKC
+730 TQVDGSIYTFDMPKC
-745 SQLTLTAILGESTG
+745 SKLTLTAIFGESTG
-759 IETITTNK
+759 IETINTNNPMEDTT
-767 QEQDPAIYDL
+767 IYDL
-777 NGRKISSSSL
+777 NGRKINSSSL
-787 DNLPK
+787 DVLPK
-792 GIYIIGGKKVVK
+792 GIYIIGGKKIVK

>member
-1 MNYSRKILLLTLLTG
+1 MNYSKKLLFLTLLT
-16 VSLPIVADDNN
+16 VASLPIVADDNN
-27 QNGKLVINEFMQ
+27 QNGELIINEFMQ

-53 DSWVELYNP
+53 DSWVELYN
-62 SDVAVNLKEFKIGT
+62 SGNTAVNLKDYKIGT

-106 DKGVSALHTNFRL
+106 DEGVSALHTNFRL

-149 IAYGRKTDG
+149 IAFGRNTDG
-158 NDEWGYQLEPTPGK
+158 SDEWGYQLEPTPGK

-177 TCKAEDIL
+177 TCKPEDIL
-185 GEPVFSKK
+185 GEPVFSIK
-193 GCVLSNKETITLT
+193 GCVMSTKETITLM
-206 LTLPE
+206 LTLPD

-216 TEIHYTLDGS
+216 TEIRYTLDGS
-226 EPTKSSQI
+226 EPTKNSQL
-234 YKNQMS
+234 YQSQLS

-266 LFHPREMTIPII
+266 LFHGRDITLPVI
-278 SICTDNR
+278 SINTDNR
-285 YINDS
+285 YFNDS
-290 KIGIYPNNNGGDK
+290 KIGIYSDNKASDGK
-303 KNDWRRPMNI
+303 KNYEHNWRRPMNI
-313 EFFMENGDKSTLNQL
+313 EFFMKDMNASTLNQL

-339 GEKLKSLAI
+339 GAARKSMAI
-348 YANKRFGEKRFYYEF
+348 YANKRFGEKRFNYEF
-363 FPDQRPKIKD
+363 FPDQKPGLKD

-379 RNAGNDFGGLYMR
+379 RNAGNDFDYLYMR
-392 DAIIQRNAAIHIDLD
+392 DAIIQRNVGSHLDID
-407 WQAWRPAVVYIN
+407 WQAWQPAIVYIN
-419 GVYKGLLNIR
+419 GQYRGMLNIR

-435 NIYTNYDGLED
+435 NIYTNYNGLED

-458 GSWDNYNKFKAFY
+458 GTWDNYNAFKVFY
-471 NDHGHTM
+471 NEHGHTM
-478 AEYEQ
+478 AEFEQ
-483 WMDCQEFINLMAV
+483 WMDCMEFLNLMAA
-496 NLYHCNL
+496 NLYYNNV

-517 EGGKWRWVMKDTDFG
+517 EGGRWRWIMKDTDYTM
-532 LGLYNRDV
+532 GLYSQCAA
-540 NYKVLEW
+540 NYKILEW
-547 LHKPDYDSSNNWG
+547 LYNPNYDSGLNWG
-560 ANGYEATRLFRRL
+560 ANGYDSTRLFRRL
-573 MEYADF
+573 MEDADF
-579 NREFLDHC
+579 NREFIDHC

-593 FLNERGILAIWNP
+593 FLNEKGTRAVWDP
-606 MYDTVKKEIIPHK
+606 MYNMIKTEYTYHR
-619 NLYIPDWAVGQWWW
+619 NLINQWWP
-633 NTENAY
+633 NYNDELRNA
-639 RDEMN
+639 
-644 NTRNWL
+644 RNWL
-650 SKRTNVFY
+650 SQRTNHFY

-673 VINKNISEEVHTI
+673 VINKDASEEVKTY

-721 WKVIKDGTT
+721 WKVMKDGST
-730 TQVDSPIYTFEMPKC
+730 TQVDGSIYTFDMPKC
-745 SQLTLTAILGESTG
+745 SKLTLTAIFGESTG
-759 IETITTNK
+759 IETINTNNPMEDTT
-767 QEQDPAIYDL
+767 IYDL
-777 NGRKISSSSL
+777 NGRKINSSSL
-787 DNLPK
+787 DVLPK
-792 GIYIIGGKKVVK
+792 GIYIIGGKKIVK

>member
-1 MNYSRKILLLTLLTG
+1 MNYSKKLLFLTLLT
-16 VSLPIVADDNN
+16 VASLPIVADDNN
-27 QNGKLVINEFMQ
+27 QNGELIINEFMQ

-53 DSWVELYNP
+53 DSWVELYN
-62 SDVAVNLKEFKIGT
+62 SGNTAVNLKDYKIGT

-106 DKGVSALHTNFRL
+106 DEGVSALHTNFRL

-149 IAYGRKTDG
+149 IAFGRNTDG
-158 NDEWGYQLEPTPGK
+158 SDEWGYQLEPTPGK

-185 GEPVFSKK
+185 GEPVFSIK
-193 GCVLSNKETITLT
+193 GCVMSTKETITLM
-206 LTLPE
+206 LTLPD

-216 TEIHYTLDGS
+216 TEIRYTLDGS
-226 EPTKSSQI
+226 EPTKNSQL
-234 YKNQMS
+234 YQSQLS

-266 LFHPREMTIPII
+266 LFHGRDITLPVI
-278 SICTDNR
+278 SINTDNR
-285 YINDS
+285 YFNDS
-290 KIGIYPNNNGGDK
+290 KIGIYSDNKASDGK
-303 KNDWRRPMNI
+303 KNYEHNWRRPMNI
-313 EFFMENGDKSTLNQL
+313 EFFMKDMNASTLNQL

-339 GEKLKSLAI
+339 GAARKSMAI
-348 YANKRFGEKRFYYEF
+348 YANKRFGEKRFNYEF
-363 FPDQRPKIKD
+363 FPDQKPGLKD

-379 RNAGNDFGGLYMR
+379 RNAGNDFDYLYMR
-392 DAIIQRNAAIHIDLD
+392 DAIIQRNVGSHLDID
-407 WQAWRPAVVYIN
+407 WQAWQPAIVYIN
-419 GVYKGLLNIR
+419 GQYRGMLNIR

-435 NIYTNYDGLED
+435 NIYTNYNGLED

-458 GSWDNYNKFKAFY
+458 GTWDNYNAFKVFY
-471 NDHGHTM
+471 NEHGHTM
-478 AEYEQ
+478 AEFEQ
-483 WMDCQEFINLMAV
+483 WMDCMEFLNLMAA
-496 NLYHCNL
+496 NLYYNNV

-517 EGGKWRWVMKDTDFG
+517 EGGRWRWIMKDTDYTM
-532 LGLYNRDV
+532 GLYSQCAA
-540 NYKVLEW
+540 NYKILEW
-547 LHKPDYDSSNNWG
+547 LYNPNYDSGLNWG
-560 ANGYEATRLFRRL
+560 ANGYDSTRLFRRL
-573 MEYADF
+573 MEDADF
-579 NREFLDHC
+579 NREFIDHC

-593 FLNERGILAIWNP
+593 FLNEKGTRAVWDP
-606 MYDTVKKEIIPHK
+606 MYNMIKTEYTYHR
-619 NLYIPDWAVGQWWW
+619 NLINQWWP
-633 NTENAY
+633 NYNDELRNA
-639 RDEMN
+639 
-644 NTRNWL
+644 RNWL
-650 SKRTNVFY
+650 SQRTNHFY

-673 VINKNISEEVHTI
+673 VINKDASEEVKTY

-721 WKVIKDGTT
+721 WKVMKDGRT
-730 TQVDSPIYTFEMPKC
+730 TQVDGSIYTFDMPKC
-745 SQLTLTAILGESTG
+745 SKLTLTAIFGESTG
-759 IETITTNK
+759 IETINTNNPMEDTT
-767 QEQDPAIYDL
+767 IYDL
-777 NGRKISSSSL
+777 NGRKINSSSL
-787 DNLPK
+787 DVLPK
-792 GIYIIGGKKVVK
+792 GIYIIGGKKIVK

>member
-1 MNYSRKILLLTLLTG
+1 MI
-16 VSLPIVADDNN
+16 
-27 QNGKLVINEFMQ
+27 INEFMQ

-53 DSWVELYNP
+53 DSWVELYN
-62 SDVAVNLKEFKIGT
+62 SGNTAVNLKDYKIGT

-106 DKGVSALHTNFRL
+106 DEGVSALHTNFRL

-149 IAYGRKTDG
+149 IAFGRNTDG
-158 NDEWGYQLEPTPGK
+158 SDEWGYQLEPTPGK

-185 GEPVFSKK
+185 GEPVFSIK
-193 GCVLSNKETITLT
+193 GCVMSTKETITLM
-206 LTLPE
+206 LTLPD

-216 TEIHYTLDGS
+216 TEIRYTLDGS
-226 EPTKSSQI
+226 EPTKNSQL
-234 YKNQMS
+234 YQSQLS

-266 LFHPREMTIPII
+266 LFHGRDITLPVI
-278 SICTDNR
+278 SINTDNR
-285 YINDS
+285 YFNDS
-290 KIGIYPNNNGGDK
+290 KIGIYSDNKASDGK
-303 KNDWRRPMNI
+303 KNYEHNWRRPMNI
-313 EFFMENGDKSTLNQL
+313 EFFMKDMNASTLNQL

-339 GEKLKSLAI
+339 GAARKSMAI
-348 YANKRFGEKRFYYEF
+348 YANKRFGEKRFNYEF
-363 FPDQRPKIKD
+363 FPDQKPGLKD

-379 RNAGNDFGGLYMR
+379 RNAGNDFDYLYMR
-392 DAIIQRNAAIHIDLD
+392 DAIIQRNVGSHLDID
-407 WQAWRPAVVYIN
+407 WQAWQPAIVYIN
-419 GVYKGLLNIR
+419 GQYRGMLNIR

-435 NIYTNYDGLED
+435 NIYTNYNGLED

-458 GSWDNYNKFKAFY
+458 GTWDNYNAFKVFY
-471 NDHGHTM
+471 NEHGHTM
-478 AEYEQ
+478 AEFEQ
-483 WMDCQEFINLMAV
+483 WMDCMEFLNLMAA
-496 NLYHCNL
+496 NLYYNNV

-517 EGGKWRWVMKDTDFG
+517 EGGRWRWIMKDTDYTM
-532 LGLYNRDV
+532 GLYSQCAA
-540 NYKVLEW
+540 NYKILEW
-547 LHKPDYDSSNNWG
+547 LYNPNYDSGLNWG
-560 ANGYEATRLFRRL
+560 ANGYDSTRLFRRL
-573 MEYADF
+573 MEDADF
-579 NREFLDHC
+579 NREFIDHC

-593 FLNERGILAIWNP
+593 FLNEKGTRAVWDP
-606 MYDTVKKEIIPHK
+606 MYNMIKTEYTYHR
-619 NLYIPDWAVGQWWW
+619 NLINQWWP
-633 NTENAY
+633 NYNDELRNA
-639 RDEMN
+639 
-644 NTRNWL
+644 RNWL
-650 SKRTNVFY
+650 SQRTNHFY

-673 VINKNISEEVHTI
+673 VINKDASEEVKTY

-721 WKVIKDGTT
+721 WKVMKDGST
-730 TQVDSPIYTFEMPKC
+730 TQVDGSIYTF
-745 SQLTLTAILGESTG
+745 
-759 IETITTNK
+759 
-767 QEQDPAIYDL
+767 D
-777 NGRKISSSSL
+777 
-787 DNLPK
+787 
-792 GIYIIGGKKVVK
+792 

>member
-1 MNYSRKILLLTLLTG
+1 MNYSKKLLFLTLLT
-16 VSLPIVADDNN
+16 VASLPIVADDNN
-27 QNGKLVINEFMQ
+27 QNGELIINEFMQ

-53 DSWVELYNP
+53 DSWVELYN
-62 SDVAVNLKEFKIGT
+62 SGNTAVNLKDYKIGT

-106 DKGVSALHTNFRL
+106 DEGVSALHTNFRL

-149 IAYGRKTDG
+149 IAFGRNTDG
-158 NDEWGYQLEPTPGK
+158 SDEWGYQLEPTPGK

-185 GEPVFSKK
+185 GEPVFSIK
-193 GCVLSNKETITLT
+193 GCVMSTKKNITLM
-206 LTLPE
+206 LTLPD

-216 TEIHYTLDGS
+216 TEIRYTLDGS
-226 EPTKSSQI
+226 EPTKNSQL
-234 YKNQMS
+234 YQSQLS

-266 LFHPREMTIPII
+266 LFHGRDITLPVI
-278 SICTDNR
+278 SINTDNR
-285 YINDS
+285 YFNDS
-290 KIGIYPNNNGGDK
+290 KIGIYSDNKASDGK
-303 KNDWRRPMNI
+303 KNYEHNWRRPMNI
-313 EFFMENGDKSTLNQL
+313 EFFMKDMNASTLNQL

-339 GEKLKSLAI
+339 GAARKSMAI
-348 YANKRFGEKRFYYEF
+348 YANKRFGEKRFNYEF
-363 FPDQRPKIKD
+363 FPDQKPGLKD

-379 RNAGNDFGGLYMR
+379 RNAGNDFDYLYMR
-392 DAIIQRNAAIHIDLD
+392 DAIIQRNVGSHLDID
-407 WQAWRPAVVYIN
+407 WQAWQPAIVYIN
-419 GVYKGLLNIR
+419 GQYRGMLNIR

-435 NIYTNYDGLED
+435 NIYTNYNGLED

-458 GSWDNYNKFKAFY
+458 GTWDNYNAFKVFY
-471 NDHGHTM
+471 NEHGHTM
-478 AEYEQ
+478 AEFEQ
-483 WMDCQEFINLMAV
+483 WMDCMEFLNLMAA
-496 NLYHCNL
+496 NLYYNNV

-517 EGGKWRWVMKDTDFG
+517 EGGRWRWIMKDTDYTM
-532 LGLYNRDV
+532 GLYSQCAA
-540 NYKVLEW
+540 NYKILEW
-547 LHKPDYDSSNNWG
+547 LYNPNYDSGLNWG
-560 ANGYEATRLFRRL
+560 ANGYDSTRLFRRL
-573 MEYADF
+573 MEDADF
-579 NREFLDHC
+579 NREFIDHC

-593 FLNERGILAIWNP
+593 FLNEKGTRAVWDP
-606 MYDTVKKEIIPHK
+606 MYNMIKTEYTYHR
-619 NLYIPDWAVGQWWW
+619 NLINQWWP
-633 NTENAY
+633 NYNDELRNA
-639 RDEMN
+639 
-644 NTRNWL
+644 RNWL
-650 SKRTNVFY
+650 SQRTNHFY

-673 VINKNISEEVHTI
+673 VINKDASEEVKTY

-721 WKVIKDGTT
+721 WKVMKDGST
-730 TQVDSPIYTFEMPKC
+730 TQVDGSIYTFDMPKC
-745 SQLTLTAILGESTG
+745 SKLTLTAIFGESTG
-759 IETITTNK
+759 IETINTNNPM
-767 QEQDPAIYDL
+767 EDATIYDL
-777 NGRKISSSSL
+777 NGRKINSSSF
-787 DNLPK
+787 DALPK
-792 GIYIIGGKKVVK
+792 GIYIIGGKKIVK

>member
-1 MNYSRKILLLTLLTG
+1 MNYSKKLLFLTLLT
-16 VSLPIVADDNN
+16 VASLPIVADDNN
-27 QNGKLVINEFMQ
+27 QNGELIINEFMQ

-53 DSWVELYNP
+53 DSWVELYN
-62 SDVAVNLKEFKIGT
+62 SGNTAVNLKDYKIGT

-106 DKGVSALHTNFRL
+106 DEGVSALHTNFRL

-149 IAYGRKTDG
+149 IAFGRNTDG
-158 NDEWGYQLEPTPGK
+158 SDEWGYQLEPTPGK

-185 GEPVFSKK
+185 GEPVFSIK
-193 GCVLSNKETITLT
+193 GCVMSTKETITLM
-206 LTLPE
+206 LTLPD

-216 TEIHYTLDGS
+216 TEIRYTLDGS
-226 EPTKSSQI
+226 EPTKNSQL
-234 YKNQMS
+234 YQSQLS

-266 LFHPREMTIPII
+266 LFHGRDITLPVI
-278 SICTDNR
+278 SINTDNR
-285 YINDS
+285 YFNDS
-290 KIGIYPNNNGGDK
+290 KIGIYSDSKASDGK
-303 KNDWRRPMNI
+303 KNYEHNWRRPMNI
-313 EFFMENGDKSTLNQL
+313 EFFMKDMNASTLNQL

-339 GEKLKSLAI
+339 GAARKSMAI
-348 YANKRFGEKRFYYEF
+348 YANKRFGEKRFNYEF
-363 FPDQRPKIKD
+363 FPDQKPGLKD

-379 RNAGNDFGGLYMR
+379 RNAGNDFDYLYMR
-392 DAIIQRNAAIHIDLD
+392 DAIIQRNVGSHLDID
-407 WQAWRPAVVYIN
+407 WQAWQPAIVYIN
-419 GVYKGLLNIR
+419 GQYRGMLNIR

-435 NIYTNYDGLED
+435 NIYTNYNGLED

-458 GSWDNYNKFKAFY
+458 GTWDNYNAFKVFY
-471 NDHGHTM
+471 NEHGHTM
-478 AEYEQ
+478 AEFEQ
-483 WMDCQEFINLMAV
+483 WMDCMEFLNLMAA
-496 NLYHCNL
+496 NLYYNNV

-517 EGGKWRWVMKDTDFG
+517 EGGRWRWIMKDTDYTM
-532 LGLYNRDV
+532 GLYSQCAA
-540 NYKVLEW
+540 NYKILEW
-547 LHKPDYDSSNNWG
+547 LYNPNYDSGLNWG
-560 ANGYEATRLFRRL
+560 ANGYDSTRLFRRL
-573 MEYADF
+573 MEDADF
-579 NREFLDHC
+579 NREFIDHC

-593 FLNERGILAIWNP
+593 FLNEKGTRAVWDP
-606 MYDTVKKEIIPHK
+606 MYNMIKTEYTYHR
-619 NLYIPDWAVGQWWW
+619 NLINQWWP
-633 NTENAY
+633 NYNDELRNA
-639 RDEMN
+639 
-644 NTRNWL
+644 RNWL
-650 SKRTNVFY
+650 SQRTNHFY

-673 VINKNISEEVHTI
+673 VINKDASEEVKTY

-721 WKVIKDGTT
+721 WKVMKDGST
-730 TQVDSPIYTFEMPKC
+730 TQVDGSVYTFDMPKC
-745 SQLTLTAILGESTG
+745 SKLTLTAIFGESTG
-759 IETITTNK
+759 IETINTNNPMEDTT
-767 QEQDPAIYDL
+767 IYDL
-777 NGRKISSSSL
+777 NGRKINSSSL
-787 DNLPK
+787 DVLPK
-792 GIYIIGGKKVVK
+792 GIYIIGGKKIVK

>member
-1 MNYSRKILLLTLLTG
+1 MNYSKKLLFLTLLTG
-16 VSLPIVADDNN
+16 ASLPLVADDNN
-27 QNGKLVINEFMQ
+27 QNGTLIINEFMQ

-62 SDVAVNLKEFKIGT
+62 GNTAVNLKDYKIGT

-85 LPDKMVGPGQ
+85 LPDNMVGPGQ

-106 DKGVSALHTNFRL
+106 DEGVSALHTNFRL

-158 NDEWGYQLEPTPGK
+158 SDEWGYQLEPTPGK
-172 ANTGK
+172 ANTGM

-185 GEPVFSKK
+185 GEPIFSIK
-193 GCVLSNKETITLT
+193 GCVMSNKETITLT

-216 TEIHYTLDGS
+216 TEIRYTLDGS
-226 EPTKSSQI
+226 EPTKNSLLYQSQL
-234 YKNQMS
+234 S
-240 FNTNKIVR
+240 FNSNKIVR

-266 LFHPREMTIPII
+266 LFHGRDITLPVI
-278 SICTDNR
+278 SINTDNR
-285 YINDS
+285 YFNDS
-290 KIGIYPNNNGGDK
+290 KIGIYSDNKAYDGTENYKHN
-303 KNDWRRPMNI
+303 WRRPMNI
-313 EFFMENGDKSTLNQL
+313 EFFMKDMNASTLNQL

-339 GEKLKSLAI
+339 GAARKSMAI
-348 YANKRFGEKRFYYEF
+348 YANKRFGEKRFNYEF
-363 FPDQRPKIKD
+363 FPDQKPGLKD

-379 RNAGNDFGGLYMR
+379 RNAGNDFDYLYMR
-392 DAIIQRNAAIHIDLD
+392 DAIIQRNAGSHLDID
-407 WQAWRPAVVYIN
+407 WQAWQPAIVYIN
-419 GVYKGLLNIR
+419 GQYRGMLNIR

-435 NIYTNYDGLED
+435 NIYTNYNGLED

-458 GSWDNYNKFKAFY
+458 GTWDNYDAFKAFY
-471 NDHGHTM
+471 NEHGHTM

-483 WMDCQEFINLMAV
+483 WMDCKEFLNLMAV
-496 NLYHCNL
+496 NLYYNNV

-517 EGGKWRWVMKDTDFG
+517 EGGRWRWIMKDTDYTFG
-532 LGLYNRDV
+532 LYGQCAAS
-540 NYKVLEW
+540 YKILEW
-547 LHKPDYDSSNNWG
+547 LHNPNYDGGLNWG
-560 ANGYEATRLFRRL
+560 ANSYEATRLFRRL
-573 MEYADF
+573 MEDADF
-579 NREFLDHC
+579 NREFIDRC

-593 FLNERGILAIWNP
+593 FLNEKGTRAVWDP
-606 MYDTVKKEIIPHK
+606 MYDMIKTEYTYHR
-619 NLYIPDWAVGQWWW
+619 NLINQWWP
-633 NTENAY
+633 NYNQELNNA
-639 RDEMN
+639 
-644 NTRNWL
+644 RNWL
-650 SKRTNVFY
+650 SQRTNNFY

-673 VINKNISEEVHTI
+673 VINKDASEEVKTI

-691 IKDGYFDGKF
+691 IKEGYFDGKF

-712 AGEGREVKG
+712 AGEGREIKG
-721 WKVIKDGTT
+721 WKVMKDGTA
-730 TQVDSPIYTFEMPKC
+730 TQVDSPIYTFDMPKC

-759 IETITTNK
+759 IETITTTK

-777 NGRKISSSSL
+777 NGRKIYSSSL

>member
-1 MNYSRKILLLTLLTG
+1 
-16 VSLPIVADDNN
+16 
-27 QNGKLVINEFMQ
+27 
-39 SNIDGIMDD
+39 
-48 LNDFP
+48 
-53 DSWVELYNP
+53 
-62 SDVAVNLKEFKIGT
+62 
-76 KKKVANAWQ
+76 
-85 LPDKMVGPGQ
+85 
-95 YVIIY
+95 
-100 CDKAGE
+100 
-106 DKGVSALHTNFRL
+106 
-119 ESSKKSSLFLFKGD
+119 
-133 DTIDKI
+133 
-139 EDFAAQPAPN
+139 
-149 IAYGRKTDG
+149 
-158 NDEWGYQLEPTPGK
+158 
-172 ANTGK
+172 
-177 TCKAEDIL
+177 
-185 GEPVFSKK
+185 
-193 GCVLSNKETITLT
+193 
-206 LTLPE
+206 
-211 GSPEG
+211 
-216 TEIHYTLDGS
+216 
-226 EPTKSSQI
+226 
-234 YKNQMS
+234 
-240 FNTNKIVR
+240 
-248 AKLFCDGKLSPRS
+248 
-261 TTHSY
+261 
-266 LFHPREMTIPII
+266 
-278 SICTDNR
+278 
-285 YINDS
+285 
-290 KIGIYPNNNGGDK
+290 
-303 KNDWRRPMNI
+303 
-313 EFFMENGDKSTLNQL
+313 
-328 IEARVCGGATR
+328 
-339 GEKLKSLAI
+339 
-348 YANKRFGEKRFYYEF
+348 
-363 FPDQRPKIKD
+363 
-373 FKSLML
+373 
-379 RNAGNDFGGLYMR
+379 
-392 DAIIQRNAAIHIDLD
+392 
-407 WQAWRPAVVYIN
+407 
-419 GVYKGLLNIR
+419 
-429 ERSNED
+429 
-435 NIYTNYDGLED
+435 
-446 LDMFE
+446 
-451 NWGELKE
+451 
-458 GSWDNYNKFKAFY
+458 
-471 NDHGHTM
+471 
-478 AEYEQ
+478 
-483 WMDCQEFINLMAV
+483 MAV

-573 MEYADF
+573 MEDADF

>member
-1 MNYSRKILLLTLLTG
+1 MNYSKKLLFLTLLT
-16 VSLPIVADDNN
+16 VASLPIVADDNN
-27 QNGKLVINEFMQ
+27 QNGELIINEFMQ

-53 DSWVELYNP
+53 DSWVELYN
-62 SDVAVNLKEFKIGT
+62 SGNTAVNLKDYKIGT

-106 DKGVSALHTNFRL
+106 DEGVSALHTNFRL

-149 IAYGRKTDG
+149 IAFGRNTDG
-158 NDEWGYQLEPTPGK
+158 SDEWGYQLEPTPGK

-185 GEPVFSKK
+185 GEPVFSIK
-193 GCVLSNKETITLT
+193 GCVMSTKETITLM
-206 LTLPE
+206 LTLPD

-216 TEIHYTLDGS
+216 TEIRYTLDGS
-226 EPTKSSQI
+226 EPTKNSQL
-234 YKNQMS
+234 YQSQLS

-266 LFHPREMTIPII
+266 LFHGRDITLPVI
-278 SICTDNR
+278 SINTDNR
-285 YINDS
+285 YFNDS
-290 KIGIYPNNNGGDK
+290 KIGIYSDNKASDGK
-303 KNDWRRPMNI
+303 KNYEHNWRRPMNI
-313 EFFMENGDKSTLNQL
+313 EFFMKDMNASTLNQL

-339 GEKLKSLAI
+339 GAARKSMAI
-348 YANKRFGEKRFYYEF
+348 YANKRFGEKRFNYEF
-363 FPDQRPKIKD
+363 FPDQKPGLKD

-379 RNAGNDFGGLYMR
+379 RNAGNDFDYLYMR
-392 DAIIQRNAAIHIDLD
+392 DAIIQRNVGSHLDID
-407 WQAWRPAVVYIN
+407 WQAWRPAIVYIN
-419 GVYKGLLNIR
+419 GQYRGMLNIR

-435 NIYTNYDGLED
+435 NIYTNYNGLED

-458 GSWDNYNKFKAFY
+458 GTWDNYNAFKVFY
-471 NDHGHTM
+471 NEHGHTM
-478 AEYEQ
+478 AEFEQ
-483 WMDCQEFINLMAV
+483 WMDCMEFLNLMAA
-496 NLYHCNL
+496 NLYYNNV

-517 EGGKWRWVMKDTDFG
+517 EGGRWRWIMKDTDYTM
-532 LGLYNRDV
+532 GLYSQCAA
-540 NYKVLEW
+540 NYKILEW
-547 LHKPDYDSSNNWG
+547 LYNPNYDSGLNWG
-560 ANGYEATRLFRRL
+560 ANGYDSTRLFRRL
-573 MEYADF
+573 MEDADF
-579 NREFLDHC
+579 NREFIDHC

-593 FLNERGILAIWNP
+593 FLNEKGTRAVWDP
-606 MYDTVKKEIIPHK
+606 MYNMIKTEYTYHR
-619 NLYIPDWAVGQWWW
+619 NLINQWWP
-633 NTENAY
+633 NYNDELRNA
-639 RDEMN
+639 
-644 NTRNWL
+644 RNWL
-650 SKRTNVFY
+650 SQRTNHFY

-673 VINKNISEEVHTI
+673 VINKDASEEVKTY

-721 WKVIKDGTT
+721 WKVMKDGST
-730 TQVDSPIYTFEMPKC
+730 TQVDGSVYTFDMPKC
-745 SQLTLTAILGESTG
+745 SKLTLTAIFGESTG
-759 IETITTNK
+759 IETINTNNPM
-767 QEQDPAIYDL
+767 EDATIYDL
-777 NGRKISSSSL
+777 NGRKINSSSL
-787 DNLPK
+787 DVLPK
-792 GIYIIGGKKVVK
+792 GIYIIGGKKIVK

>member
-1 MNYSRKILLLTLLTG
+1 MNYSKKLLFLTLLT
-16 VSLPIVADDNN
+16 VASLPIVADDNN
-27 QNGKLVINEFMQ
+27 QNGELIINEFMQ

-53 DSWVELYNP
+53 DSWVELYN
-62 SDVAVNLKEFKIGT
+62 SGNTAVNLKDYKIGT

-106 DKGVSALHTNFRL
+106 DEGVSALHTNFRL

-149 IAYGRKTDG
+149 IAFGRNTDG
-158 NDEWGYQLEPTPGK
+158 SDEWGYQLEPTPGK

-185 GEPVFSKK
+185 GEPVFSIK
-193 GCVLSNKETITLT
+193 GCIMNTKETITLM
-206 LTLPE
+206 LTLPD

-216 TEIHYTLDGS
+216 TEIRYTLDGS
-226 EPTKSSQI
+226 EPTKNSQL
-234 YKNQMS
+234 YQSQLS

-266 LFHPREMTIPII
+266 LFHGRDITLPVI
-278 SICTDNR
+278 SINTDNR
-285 YINDS
+285 YFNDS
-290 KIGIYPNNNGGDK
+290 KIGIYSDNKASDGK
-303 KNDWRRPMNI
+303 KNYEHNWRRPMNI
-313 EFFMENGDKSTLNQL
+313 EFFMKDMNASTLNQL

-339 GEKLKSLAI
+339 GAARKSMAI
-348 YANKRFGEKRFYYEF
+348 YANKRFGEKRFNYEF
-363 FPDQRPKIKD
+363 FPDQKPGLKD

-379 RNAGNDFGGLYMR
+379 RNAGNDFDYLYMR
-392 DAIIQRNAAIHIDLD
+392 DAIIQRNVGSHLDID
-407 WQAWRPAVVYIN
+407 WQAWQPAIVYIN
-419 GVYKGLLNIR
+419 GQYRGMLNIR

-435 NIYTNYDGLED
+435 NIYTNYNGLED

-458 GSWDNYNKFKAFY
+458 GTWDNYNAFKVFY
-471 NDHGHTM
+471 NEHGHTM
-478 AEYEQ
+478 AEFEQ
-483 WMDCQEFINLMAV
+483 WMDCMEFLNLMAA
-496 NLYHCNL
+496 NLYYNNV

-517 EGGKWRWVMKDTDFG
+517 EGGRWRWIMKDTDYTM
-532 LGLYNRDV
+532 GLYSQCAA
-540 NYKVLEW
+540 NYKILEW
-547 LHKPDYDSSNNWG
+547 LYNPNYDSGLNWG
-560 ANGYEATRLFRRL
+560 ANGYDSTRLFRRL
-573 MEYADF
+573 MEDADF
-579 NREFLDHC
+579 NREFIDHC

-593 FLNERGILAIWNP
+593 FLNEKGTRAVWDP
-606 MYDTVKKEIIPHK
+606 MYNMIKTEYTYHR
-619 NLYIPDWAVGQWWW
+619 NLINQWWP
-633 NTENAY
+633 NYNDELRNA
-639 RDEMN
+639 
-644 NTRNWL
+644 RNWL
-650 SKRTNVFY
+650 SQRTNHFY

-667 GTPTPL
+667 STPTPL
-673 VINKNISEEVHTI
+673 VINKDASEEVKTY

-712 AGEGREVKG
+712 AGEGREVRG
-721 WKVIKDGTT
+721 WKVMKDGST
-730 TQVDSPIYTFEMPKC
+730 TQVDGSVYTFDMPKC
-745 SQLTLTAILGESTG
+745 SKLTLTAIFGESTG
-759 IETITTNK
+759 IETINTNNPM
-767 QEQDPAIYDL
+767 EDATIYDL
-777 NGRKISSSSL
+777 NGRKINSSSF
-787 DNLPK
+787 DALPK
-792 GIYIIGGKKVVK
+792 GIYIIGGKKIVK

>member
-1 MNYSRKILLLTLLTG
+1 MNYSKKLLFLTLLT
-16 VSLPIVADDNN
+16 VASLPIVADDNN
-27 QNGKLVINEFMQ
+27 QNGELIINEFMQ

-53 DSWVELYNP
+53 DSWVELYN
-62 SDVAVNLKEFKIGT
+62 SGNTAVNLKDYKIGT

-106 DKGVSALHTNFRL
+106 DEGVSALHTNFRL

-149 IAYGRKTDG
+149 IAFGRNTDG
-158 NDEWGYQLEPTPGK
+158 SDEWGYQLEPTPGK

-185 GEPVFSKK
+185 GEPVFSIK
-193 GCVLSNKETITLT
+193 GCVMSTKKNITLM
-206 LTLPE
+206 LTLPD

-216 TEIHYTLDGS
+216 TEIRYTLDGS
-226 EPTKSSQI
+226 EPTKNSQL
-234 YKNQMS
+234 YQSQLS

-266 LFHPREMTIPII
+266 LFHGRDITLPVI
-278 SICTDNR
+278 SINTDNR
-285 YINDS
+285 YFNDS
-290 KIGIYPNNNGGDK
+290 KIGIYSDNKASDGK
-303 KNDWRRPMNI
+303 KNYEHNWRRPMNI
-313 EFFMENGDKSTLNQL
+313 EFFMKDMNASTLNQL

-339 GEKLKSLAI
+339 GAARKSMAI
-348 YANKRFGEKRFYYEF
+348 YANKRFGEKRFNYEF
-363 FPDQRPKIKD
+363 FPDQKPGLKD

-379 RNAGNDFGGLYMR
+379 RNAGNDFDYLYMR
-392 DAIIQRNAAIHIDLD
+392 DAIIQRNVGSHLDID
-407 WQAWRPAVVYIN
+407 WQAWQPAIVYIN
-419 GVYKGLLNIR
+419 GQYRGMLNIR

-435 NIYTNYDGLED
+435 NIYTNYNGLED

-458 GSWDNYNKFKAFY
+458 GTWDNYNAFKVFY
-471 NDHGHTM
+471 NEHGHTM
-478 AEYEQ
+478 AEFEQ
-483 WMDCQEFINLMAV
+483 WMDCMEFLNLMAA
-496 NLYHCNL
+496 NLYYNNV

-517 EGGKWRWVMKDTDFG
+517 EGGRWRWIMKDTDYTM
-532 LGLYNRDV
+532 GLYSQCAA
-540 NYKVLEW
+540 NYKILEW
-547 LHKPDYDSSNNWG
+547 LYNPNYDSGLNWG
-560 ANGYEATRLFRRL
+560 ANGYDSTRLFRRL
-573 MEYADF
+573 MEDADF
-579 NREFLDHC
+579 NREFIDHC

-593 FLNERGILAIWNP
+593 FLNEKGTRAVWDP
-606 MYDTVKKEIIPHK
+606 MYNMIKTEYTYHR
-619 NLYIPDWAVGQWWW
+619 NLINQWWP
-633 NTENAY
+633 NYNDELRNA
-639 RDEMN
+639 
-644 NTRNWL
+644 RNWL
-650 SKRTNVFY
+650 SQRTNHFY

-673 VINKNISEEVHTI
+673 VINKDASEEVKTY

-721 WKVIKDGTT
+721 WKVMKDGST
-730 TQVDSPIYTFEMPKC
+730 TQVDGSVYTFDMPKC
-745 SQLTLTAILGESTG
+745 SKLTLTAIFGESTG
-759 IETITTNK
+759 IETINTNNPM
-767 QEQDPAIYDL
+767 EDATIYDL
-777 NGRKISSSSL
+777 NGRKINSSSF
-787 DNLPK
+787 DALPK
-792 GIYIIGGKKVVK
+792 GIYIIGGKKIVK

>member
-1 MNYSRKILLLTLLTG
+1 MNYSKKLLFLTLLTG
-16 VSLPIVADDNN
+16 ASLPLVADDNN
-27 QNGKLVINEFMQ
+27 QNGTLIINEFMQ

-53 DSWVELYNP
+53 DSWVELYN
-62 SDVAVNLKEFKIGT
+62 SGNTAVNLKDYKIGT

-106 DKGVSALHTNFRL
+106 DEGVSALHTNFRL

-149 IAYGRKTDG
+149 IAFGRNTDG
-158 NDEWGYQLEPTPGK
+158 SDEWGYQLEPTPGK

-185 GEPVFSKK
+185 GEPVFSIK
-193 GCVLSNKETITLT
+193 GCVMSTKETITLM
-206 LTLPE
+206 LTLPD

-216 TEIHYTLDGS
+216 TEIRYTLDGS
-226 EPTKSSQI
+226 EPTKNSQL
-234 YKNQMS
+234 YQSQLS

-266 LFHPREMTIPII
+266 LFHGRDITLPVI
-278 SICTDNR
+278 SINTDNR
-285 YINDS
+285 YFNDS
-290 KIGIYPNNNGGDK
+290 KIGIYSDNKASDGK
-303 KNDWRRPMNI
+303 KNYEHNWRRPMNI
-313 EFFMENGDKSTLNQL
+313 EFFMKDMNARTLNQL

-339 GEKLKSLAI
+339 GAARKSMAI
-348 YANKRFGEKRFYYEF
+348 YANKRFGEKRFNYEF
-363 FPDQRPKIKD
+363 FPDQKPGLKD

-379 RNAGNDFGGLYMR
+379 RNAGNDFDYLYMR
-392 DAIIQRNAAIHIDLD
+392 DAIIQRNVGSHLDID
-407 WQAWRPAVVYIN
+407 WQAWQPAIVYIN
-419 GVYKGLLNIR
+419 GQYRGMLNIR

-435 NIYTNYDGLED
+435 NIYTNYNGLED

-458 GSWDNYNKFKAFY
+458 GTWDNYNAFKVFY
-471 NDHGHTM
+471 NEHGHTM
-478 AEYEQ
+478 AEFEQ
-483 WMDCQEFINLMAV
+483 WMDCMEFLNLMAA
-496 NLYHCNL
+496 NLYYNNV

-517 EGGKWRWVMKDTDFG
+517 EGGRWRWIMKDTDYTM
-532 LGLYNRDV
+532 GLYSQCAA
-540 NYKVLEW
+540 NYKILEW
-547 LHKPDYDSSNNWG
+547 LYNPNYDSGLNWG
-560 ANGYEATRLFRRL
+560 ANGYDSTRLFRRL
-573 MEYADF
+573 MEDADF
-579 NREFLDHC
+579 NREFIDHC

-593 FLNERGILAIWNP
+593 FLNEKGTRAVWDP
-606 MYDTVKKEIIPHK
+606 MYNMIKTEYTYHR
-619 NLYIPDWAVGQWWW
+619 NLINQWWP
-633 NTENAY
+633 NYNDELRNA
-639 RDEMN
+639 
-644 NTRNWL
+644 RNWL
-650 SKRTNVFY
+650 SQRTNHFY

-673 VINKNISEEVHTI
+673 VINKDASEEVKTY

-721 WKVIKDGTT
+721 WKVMKDGST
-730 TQVDSPIYTFEMPKC
+730 TQVDGSVYTFDMPKC
-745 SQLTLTAILGESTG
+745 SKLTLTAIFGESTG
-759 IETITTNK
+759 IETINTNNPM
-767 QEQDPAIYDL
+767 EDATIYDL
-777 NGRKISSSSL
+777 NGRKINSSSL
-787 DNLPK
+787 DALPK
-792 GIYIIGGKKVVK
+792 GIYIIGGKKIVK

>member
-1 MNYSRKILLLTLLTG
+1 MNYSKKLLFLTLLT
-16 VSLPIVADDNN
+16 VASLPIVADDNN
-27 QNGKLVINEFMQ
+27 QNGELIINEFMQ

-53 DSWVELYNP
+53 DSWVELYN
-62 SDVAVNLKEFKIGT
+62 SGNTAVNLKDYKIGT

-106 DKGVSALHTNFRL
+106 DEGVSALHTNFRL

-149 IAYGRKTDG
+149 IAFGRNTDG
-158 NDEWGYQLEPTPGK
+158 SDEWGYQLEPTPSK

-185 GEPVFSKK
+185 GEPVFSIK
-193 GCVLSNKETITLT
+193 GCVMSTKETITLM
-206 LTLPE
+206 LTLPD

-216 TEIHYTLDGS
+216 TEIRYTLDGS
-226 EPTKSSQI
+226 EPTKNSQL
-234 YKNQMS
+234 YQSQLS

-266 LFHPREMTIPII
+266 LFHGRDITLPVI
-278 SICTDNR
+278 SINTDNR
-285 YINDS
+285 YFNDS
-290 KIGIYPNNNGGDK
+290 KIGIYSDNKASDGK
-303 KNDWRRPMNI
+303 KNYEHNWRRPMNI
-313 EFFMENGDKSTLNQL
+313 EFFMKDMNASTLNQL

-339 GEKLKSLAI
+339 GAARKSMAI
-348 YANKRFGEKRFYYEF
+348 YANKRFGEKRFNYEF
-363 FPDQRPKIKD
+363 FPDQKPGLKD

-379 RNAGNDFGGLYMR
+379 RNAGNDFDYLYMR
-392 DAIIQRNAAIHIDLD
+392 DAIIQRNVGSHLDID
-407 WQAWRPAVVYIN
+407 WQAWQPAIVYIN
-419 GVYKGLLNIR
+419 GQYRGILNIR

-435 NIYTNYDGLED
+435 NIYTNYNGLED

-458 GSWDNYNKFKAFY
+458 GTWDNYNAFKVFY
-471 NDHGHTM
+471 NEHGHTM
-478 AEYEQ
+478 AEFEQ
-483 WMDCQEFINLMAV
+483 WMDCMEFLNLMAA
-496 NLYHCNL
+496 NLYYNNV

-517 EGGKWRWVMKDTDFG
+517 EGGRWRWIMKDTDYTM
-532 LGLYNRDV
+532 GLYSQCAA
-540 NYKVLEW
+540 NYKILEW
-547 LHKPDYDSSNNWG
+547 LYNPNYDSGLNWG
-560 ANGYEATRLFRRL
+560 ANGYDSTRLFRRL
-573 MEYADF
+573 MEDADF
-579 NREFLDHC
+579 NREFIDHC

-593 FLNERGILAIWNP
+593 FLNEKGTRAVWDP
-606 MYDTVKKEIIPHK
+606 MYNMIKTEYTYHR
-619 NLYIPDWAVGQWWW
+619 NLINQWWP
-633 NTENAY
+633 NYNDELRNA
-639 RDEMN
+639 
-644 NTRNWL
+644 RNWL
-650 SKRTNVFY
+650 SQRTNHFY

-673 VINKNISEEVHTI
+673 VINKDASEEVKTY

-721 WKVIKDGTT
+721 WKVMKDGST
-730 TQVDSPIYTFEMPKC
+730 TQVDGSIYTFDMPKC
-745 SQLTLTAILGESTG
+745 SKLTLTAIFGESTG
-759 IETITTNK
+759 IETINTNNPM
-767 QEQDPAIYDL
+767 EDATIYDL
-777 NGRKISSSSL
+777 NGRKINSSSL
-787 DNLPK
+787 DVLPK
-792 GIYIIGGKKVVK
+792 GIYIIGGKKIVK